1 MDVQDPLQPVFV
13 YIYEDAGK
21 HYLLLQL
28 VQCPAWAV
36 ILYSYY
42 KHNRAKKKKSNKKK
56 VSDML
61 LLP

>member
-13 YIYEDAGK
+13 YIYDEDAGK

-42 KHNRAKKKKSNKKK
+42 KHNRDRKS
-56 VSDML
+56 VV
-61 LLP
+61 